1 MRKCCDLKWG
11 FIHIRILKDVIDV
24 YFVSPTRGKLTLKQ
38 VVEDIIAFV
47 EEEPN
52 AAYKLI
58 IGTDSQAR
66 DTVCFVTA
74 IIVHRVGKGARYYYR
89 KKFMSQ
95 VKSLRHKVY
104 TETSFSLEVVNALE
118 KELSKTRCRNLHVEI
133 HVDIGQNGDTRELI
147 REVVGWVMSSGYE
160 VKIKPQAF
168 GATKVA
174 DKYTK

>member
-1 MRKCCDLKWG
+1 MY
-11 FIHIRILKDVIDV
+11 FI
-24 YFVSPTRGKLTLKQ
+24 SPTKGRIPIEE
-38 VVEDIIAFV
+38 VVKDIIAFM

-52 AAYKLI
+52 APYKLI

-66 DTVCFVTA
+66 DNVCFVTA
-74 IIVHRVGKGARYYYR
+74 IIVHRVGKGARYYYQR
-89 KKFMSQ
+89 KIMPQ

-104 TETSFSLEVVNALE
+104 TETSLSLEAVSLL
-118 KELSKTRCRNLHVEI
+118 KGELSKTSYRNMDVEI
-133 HVDIGQNGDTRELI
+133 HVDIGQNGDTKELI
-147 REVVGWVMSSGYE
+147 REVVGWVMSSGYK

>member
-1 MRKCCDLKWG
+1 VGLCTYPTLNC
-11 FIHIRILKDVIDV
+11 FEDVIDV
-24 YFVSPTRGKLTLKQ
+24 YFISPTKGKITLKE
-38 VVEDIIAFV
+38 VVEDIIAFM

-104 TETSFSLEVVNALE
+104 TETSLSLEIVNLLE
-118 KELSKTRCRNLHVEI
+118 RELSKTSYRNMDVEI
-133 HVDIGQNGDTRELI
+133 HVDIGQNGDTKELI
-147 REVVGWVMSSGYE
+147 REVVGWVMSSGYK